1 MKGEK
6 RGREGEMEKGG
17 EKGGLAGE
25 GEKHAAK
32 SGHEQLPWNGQKR
45 NASLTTRAQD
55 KERNRIE
62 SGVMDI
68 RFEPEFDSGL
78 IDEDK
83 SGSGEPCSNS
93 I

>member
-25 GEKHAAK
+25 GEKYAAK
-32 SGHEQLPWNGQKR
+32 SGQYYCPTNGRKR
-45 NASLTTRAQD
+45 NASLTTRAHN
-55 KERNRIE
+55 KEGNRIE

-68 RFEPEFDSGL
+68 AGIKCRGKERTLADRIRG
-78 IDEDK
+78 
-83 SGSGEPCSNS
+83 
-93 I
+93 